1 VIVTSGELL
10 TSLGMLMKG
19 LNQTIQMI
27 HLLQESLKILFGQR
41 ERPSIFSN
49 PANNR
54 DRHQHAAKQGSKL
67 LLFIPL

>member
-10 TSLGMLMKG
+10 TSLGMLVKG

-41 ERPSIFSN
+41 ERPSIY
-49 PANNR
+49 
-54 DRHQHAAKQGSKL
+54 
-67 LLFIPL
+67 